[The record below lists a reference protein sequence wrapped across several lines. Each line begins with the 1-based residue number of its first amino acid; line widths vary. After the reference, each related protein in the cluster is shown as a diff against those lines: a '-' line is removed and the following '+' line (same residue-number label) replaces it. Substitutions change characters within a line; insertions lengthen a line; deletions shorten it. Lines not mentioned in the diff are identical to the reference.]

1 MDLRDGRQRRCLAVN
16 LRSTHALRISLS
28 PALPNVIAVLR
39 SRAINPG
46 AIVTEVA
53 ESMFHRAN
61 ADMVRREVHLL
72 SLGGFPVAYDDFG
85 TRVASIIQFKALPV
99 EVINR
104 HTIIEGFR
112 RRLRSSPAA
121 PFEIRVCQATTG
133 GP

>member
-1 MDLRDGRQRRCLAVN
+1 MASGANGIIVLHSPYGLR
-16 LRSTHALRISLS
+16 
-28 PALPNVIAVLR
+28 
-39 SRAINPG
+39 
-46 AIVTEVA
+46 E
-53 ESMFHRAN
+53 
-61 ADMVRREVHLL
+61 

-121 PFEIRVCQATTG
+121 PFETRVCQATTG